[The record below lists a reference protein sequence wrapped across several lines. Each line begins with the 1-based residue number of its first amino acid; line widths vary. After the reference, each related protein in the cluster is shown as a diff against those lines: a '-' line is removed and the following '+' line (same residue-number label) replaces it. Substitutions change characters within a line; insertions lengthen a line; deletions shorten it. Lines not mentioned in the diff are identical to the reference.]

1 MGQDAFQLID
11 NIYYVGTT
19 KVSSHLFTSGDGHV
33 LIDACYPDDGSVI
46 SRNIRTLG
54 IDPKDIRYLLITHA
68 HTDHL
73 GGAAYLADQ
82 TGACVCIGKRDVHAA
97 EHGSKIQKGLTGF
110 MPVKIDKALREDD
123 CINVGQIS
131 IQVYDTPGH
140 TPGCCSFG
148 FEVKDRDKRY
158 NGLLFGGPGVNV
170 FQKENLKRNIYGGTI
185 KDFIN
190 SVKRLLTFEVDVW
203 LGAHPGLNHTF
214 EKREQLQQSNES
226 NPYVDPQGWKSFL
239 KQCLLNAE
247 QLLPEI
253 EKTAEPSAARDGA

>member
-1 MGQDAFQLID
+1 MGQGPFQIID
-11 NIYYVGTT
+11 NIYYVGTK
-19 KVSSHLFTSGDGHV
+19 KVGSHLFTSDDGHV

-46 SRNIRTLG
+46 SQNIRTLG
-54 IDPKDIRYLLITHA
+54 IDPKDIRYLLISHA

-73 GGAAYLADQ
+73 GGASYLSDQ

-97 EHGSKIQKGLTGF
+97 EHGSKIQKGLIGF
-110 MPVKIDKALREDD
+110 TPFNIDKALSEGD

-148 FEVKDRDKRY
+148 FEVEDRGKRY
-158 NGLLFGGPGVNV
+158 KGMLFGGAGVNV
-170 FQKENLKRNIYGGTI
+170 FQKENLKRNVYGGTI

-203 LGAHPGLNHTF
+203 LGSHPSQNHTF
-214 EKREQLQQSNES
+214 EKREQLQQSSES

-247 QLLPEI
+247 QLLPKSEN
-253 EKTAEPSAARDGA
+253 TGEPGA